1 MSTLRWVILLS
12 VTIGLLGAMTLIIAT
27 AEAEEIQ
34 NQSNPAIPVPIWS
47 VPYDTYT
54 ASFIR
59 EDYIAIFASHGDI
72 DLGYNYIS
80 LCAVRGGSYNNYNVV
95 PPANFAYI
103 YTINGTLIKSFNAE
117 GTYRLSDYTK
127 VWDRCGFFS
136 GNGRYLVEDPYV
148 YSSIY
153 GTYARVVD
161 LATGTTRP
169 IDFTGTSGLFY
180 PAQLD
185 YHGTYLAM
193 GEGHGYDLGSVILFK
208 FNGTSYQKIWKSEVI
223 GDIRR
228 IAMTLDAKYIIYGA
242 LNNPYLYIAERSDN
256 DTVSVVSKIPL
267 EGGVGALGITD
278 VWNIGYILV
287 GTDNGHIYIFD
298 AKYNGTPKNPSL
310 VIHIN
315 NSAYPQGTGTTARFY
330 NPFYNRYNP
339 PENIRLV
346 AFSTF
351 SAPYVSIIVDI
362 PSKTFWRYSGDRLGA
377 ATAVSLQGNYLFAGQ
392 IVFTTILPDV
402 QSGNPRIR
410 FSGTTYFNYGEKPYD
425 LSQPIVIN
433 ADSRDYHAYFT
444 GGSVKLT
451 SIVSVSRPIMLIKDT
466 DVLDGKLGILAN
478 RGMIKTAT
486 FFTQS
491 GTVEGQSLKVTSDNG
506 IVYSATHK
514 MNSIVYLDLMHITNG
529 SVVDSG
535 VVIKVPLDAPIS
547 PFERMNFSADLA
559 IAGVAVGKSLTDRI
573 LSISGI
579 ELATGTMTQAM
590 SRSLWD
596 NLYNEFSALAELAN
610 WDGFEKFVE
619 KMGAFAKLGKFILSK
634 LGYVMIIDAVVG
646 EGLQYS
652 AEQSLKVTVTNVPII
667 EDTDSGKKYAVVV
680 VLIPTSEADRADEYV
695 NYIAGY
701 LKAAGVSEIHSHV
714 VCWGNDWS
722 DYQNKLKNLSLPDI
736 NYVSLIEAFATSKG
750 LDPKKLR
757 VVEYD
762 ILISGVTTGSSSFLA
777 TLTGGADVPIRIV
790 VEGKGIEVVGITRDF
805 IATDPS
811 QIVALVPTVKI
822 NGKVYNLYPS
832 NDGAITQFMLPVGVS
847 KLVVDFGS
855 YYTGTFRIDADV
867 IIKKDFELERRGIY
881 NASFHYNWTVD
892 VSSKGETKKEDV
904 LVRVN
909 KIELLDMPDPPIHI
923 ERTYIYAYGKY
934 THNVTSA
941 FELASVQGGKYYYI
955 TKKNTTFLDP
965 ANGATMQPCKTYVFR
980 YFTEMAF
987 KLGFGP
993 APWLPPMEKVGN
1005 AWVKAAFNGTLPT
1018 STLPRHA
1025 VAITGSQYVSQT
1037 ITTSSTASVTVAD
1050 TAGGNPVKTVVT
1062 TKAQTFTDSVP
1073 KDGSVKREYEISD
1086 LVAKAI
1092 DLKKN
1097 GKASFVVVNASIVKA
1112 DQNEI
1117 TDDDYSE
1124 VSWYP
1129 SLEVENKTVA
1139 FDVYVI
1145 DKVSRS
1151 PLNATV
1157 VLKDLNGVLYASS
1170 QTSNGWANFTVYTGG
1185 YYVVVNKTGY
1195 KLFNKSVYVYSNM
1208 TYTAELEPEEINLP
1222 LEGKNVTLAVRVYN
1236 ANNGTPIAGADV
1248 MVDYNE
1254 TNSSSRTWKKTDE
1267 NGIASFTVKVGYVTI
1282 NAGAEGYYPYEDT
1295 IYVSDNMTYNVAL
1308 IPMVI
1313 EEYVV
1318 LTVKTE
1324 YSDGS
1329 VASGVTIRVL
1339 DSSTEEE
1346 YFSGTTDEYGLVT
1359 ALIQKNY
1366 TVIVRATKGSWTD
1379 EQLVVADS
1387 NKTIKFTIPTQPPTP
1402 PIYAYVSAVVQYRDG
1417 FPIQGAS
1424 VVIKDSITQETIFS
1438 DVTDGTGYAEF
1449 AIPLYRVIDIC
1460 ASYESKEVIPN
1471 CYRWETVEYP
1481 SEVYMF
1487 LVNETSPWFRPEVGI
1502 VDISVQIHRGQG
1514 WYYGDVEHLVE
1525 TKIYSN
1531 VNQRISLYVK
1541 LFNPTTKATISEKT
1555 VQIDVVEGHNVIW
1568 TWLDVNITGNATD
1581 AQVYGKIT
1589 AYQYDTDPS
1598 NNELYGNIVTF
1609 KPFLDM
1615 YPSIIWKPVKQRIDT
1630 AILPGDIIE
1639 IDIAYVIPA
1648 GGIKDIEA
1656 SYSVKSYNLYKNEMD
1671 LVENKTY
1678 ILSTVEPTTIYKN
1691 FTVVVPFTNKIIVNA
1706 SIYHPLEDNG
1716 LNNQMT
1722 LEIPVF
1728 EDTELVKVDVPPIV
1742 MAGEK
1747 TTVKVYLKSN
1757 AVGFNYRASVATSE
1771 IIGMTDFDI
1780 TKPEMVVEVEVTPKV
1795 SGNKFFETQTWY
1807 VNLMGYDYYDANNEK
1822 TVTVMV
1828 WALPWWLFIFLVI
1841 LVILILLLLVKKL
1854 LFAVRMVGGGEFR
1867 FFRRLDRGDGFGGD
1881 ARLQAKIRE
1890 LDEDVRKF
1898 RFFGR
1903 VR

>member
-12 VTIGLLGAMTLIIAT
+12 VAIGLLGAMTLIIAT

-34 NQSNPAIPVPIWS
+34 SQSYLAIPVPMWDF
-47 VPYDTYT
+47 PDDTYT

-59 EDYIAIFASHGDI
+59 EDYIAIFMTHGDI

-80 LCAVRGGSYNNYNVV
+80 LSAVGAGNYNDYNIV

-103 YTINGTLIKSFNAE
+103 YAINGTLIKSFNAE
-117 GTYRLSDYTK
+117 GVYRLTDYTK
-127 VWDRCGFFS
+127 VWNRSGFFS
-136 GNGRYLVEDPYV
+136 GNGRYLVEDPYT
-148 YSSIY
+148 Y
-153 GTYARVVD
+153 GTKARVVD
-161 LATGTTRP
+161 LTTGATRP
-169 IDFTGTSGLFY
+169 IDFTGTSGLYY

-185 YHGTYLAM
+185 YYGTYLAI
-193 GEGHGYDLGSVILFK
+193 GEGYQYILGRVSLYK
-208 FNGTSYQKIWKSEVI
+208 FNGTGYQKIWQSEVI

-256 DTVSVVSKIPL
+256 DMVSVVSEIPL

-278 VWNIGYILV
+278 LWNVGYILV
-287 GTDNGHIYIFD
+287 GTNNGHIYIFD

-315 NSAYPQGTGTTARFY
+315 NSTYPQGTGTTARFY

-351 SAPYVSIIVDI
+351 SHPYVTIIVDI
-362 PSKTFWRYSGDRLGA
+362 PSKTFWRYSGSGIGA
-377 ATAVSLQGNYLFAGQ
+377 ATAISLQGNYLFAGKTF
-392 IVFTTILPDV
+392 FTIILPDV

-433 ADSRDYHAYFT
+433 ADSKDYHAYFT

-451 SIVSVSRPIMLIKDT
+451 GIVSVSRPITLIKDT

-491 GTVEGQSLKVTSDNG
+491 GMVEGQSLKVLSDNK
-506 IVYSATHK
+506 IMYSATHK
-514 MNSIVYLDLMHITNG
+514 MNSIVYLDVMHITNG

-535 VVIKVPLDAPIS
+535 IVIKVPLDAPIS
-547 PFERMNFSADLA
+547 PFEKMNFSADLA
-559 IAGVAVGKSLTDRI
+559 IAGVAVGKNLTDRI
-573 LSISGI
+573 FSISGI
-579 ELATGTMTQAM
+579 ELVAGAMTQAEA
-590 SRSLWD
+590 RNLWET
-596 NLYNEFSALAELAN
+596 LYNLMNLARWEGLSEFI
-610 WDGFEKFVE
+610 E

-634 LGYVMIIDAVVG
+634 LGYVMIVDAVVG
-646 EGLQYS
+646 EVTQYS
-652 AEQSLKVTVTNVPII
+652 AEQSLKVMVANVPII
-667 EDTDSGKKYAVVV
+667 EDIDIGRKYAVVV
-680 VLIPTSEADRADEYV
+680 ILIPTSEAGNADKYV
-695 NYIAGY
+695 DYISGY
-701 LKAAGVSEIHSHV
+701 LKGAGVSEVYPHV
-714 VCWGNDWS
+714 VYWGNDWS
-722 DYQNKLKNLSLPDI
+722 DYQNRLKSLSMPDI
-736 NYVSLIEAFATSKG
+736 NYVSVIEAFAASKG

-757 VVEYD
+757 VKEYD
-762 ILISGVTTGSSSFLA
+762 ILISGVTTGSSSLLA
-777 TLTGGADVPIRIV
+777 SLTGGADVPIRIA
-790 VEGKGIEVVGITRDF
+790 VEGKGIEVVGITREF
-805 IATDPS
+805 TATHPYQIAT
-811 QIVALVPTVKI
+811 LVPTVKI
-822 NGKVYNLYPS
+822 NDKVYNLYPS
-832 NDGAITQFMLPVGVS
+832 DDGAIAQFILPVGVNR
-847 KLVVDFGS
+847 LVVDFGS
-855 YYTGTFRIDADV
+855 VYTGLFRIDANV
-867 IIKKDFELERRGIY
+867 IIKRDFELERRGIY
-881 NASFHYNWTVD
+881 NASFHYNWTVN
-892 VSSKGETKKEDV
+892 VSSDGETKKEDV

-909 KIELLDMPDPPIHI
+909 KIELIDMPDPPIHI

-965 ANGATMQPCKTYVFR
+965 ANGAIMQPCKTYVFR
-980 YFTEMAF
+980 YFTERAF
-987 KLGFGP
+987 KFGPGP
-993 APWLPPMEKVGN
+993 APWLPLIEKVGN
-1005 AWVKAAFNGTLPT
+1005 AWVKARFNGTLPS

-1025 VAITGSQYVSQT
+1025 VVITGSQYVSQT

-1050 TAGGNPVKTVVT
+1050 TTGGNPAKTIVA

-1157 VLKDLNGVLYASS
+1157 VLKDLNGVLYTSS
-1170 QTSNGWANFTVYTGG
+1170 QTSGGWANFTVYTGG

-1195 KLFNKSVYVYSNM
+1195 KLFNKSVFVYSNM
-1208 TYTAELEPEEINLP
+1208 TYTAGLEPEEINLP
-1222 LEGKNVTLAVRVYN
+1222 HEGKNVTLVVKVYN

-1267 NGIASFTVKVGYVTI
+1267 EGIASFTVKVGYTTI
-1282 NAGAEGYYPYEDT
+1282 YAGAEGYNPYNDT

-1308 IPMVI
+1308 VPVVI

-1329 VASGVTIRVL
+1329 AASGVTIRVL
-1339 DSSTEEE
+1339 DSSTEKE

-1366 TVIVRATKGSWTD
+1366 TVIVRAAKDSWTN

-1387 NKTIKFTIPTQPPTP
+1387 NKTVKFTIPTPPPTP
-1402 PIYAYVSAVVQYRDG
+1402 PTYAYVFAVVQYRDG
-1417 FPIQGAS
+1417 FPVQGAS

-1460 ASYESKEVIPN
+1460 ASYGSKEVIPD
-1471 CYRWETVEYP
+1471 CYRGETVEYP

-1487 LVNETSPWFRPEVGI
+1487 LVNETSSWFRPEVGI

-1541 LFNPTTKATISEKT
+1541 LFNPTTKAIISEKT
-1555 VQIDVVEGHNVIW
+1555 ETIDVVEGHNVIW
-1568 TWLDVNITGNATD
+1568 TWLNVNVTGNATD
-1581 AQVYGKIT
+1581 AQVYGKIV
-1589 AYQYDTDPS
+1589 AYQYDTDPR

-1615 YPSIIWKPVKQRIDT
+1615 YPSITWKPVKQKIDT

-1656 SYSVKSYNLYKNEMD
+1656 SYSVRSYNLYKNTMD

-1691 FTVVVPFTNKIIVNA
+1691 FTVVVPFTNKIVVNA

-1722 LEIPVF
+1722 LEIHVF
-1728 EDTELVKVDVPPIV
+1728 EDTELVKVEVPPIV

-1757 AVGFNYRASVATSE
+1757 AVGFNYRASVATNE
-1771 IIGMTDFDI
+1771 ILGMTDFDI

-1795 SGNKFFETQTWY
+1795 SGNKFFEVQKWY

-1828 WALPWWLFIFLVI
+1828 WALPWWLFILLVI
-1841 LVILILLLLVKKL
+1841 LIILILLLLVKKL
-1854 LFAVRMVGGGEFR
+1854 LFAVRMVGGGEFKY
-1867 FFRRLDRGDGFGGD
+1867 FRRLDKGDGFEGD
-1881 ARLQAKIRE
+1881 ARLQAKVRE
-1890 LDEDVRKF
+1890 LDQDVKDFEFF
-1898 RFFGR
+1898 RR